1 MSEGCR
7 HCWISAWQ
15 NGKYGI
21 MCINCGEFR
30 SG

>member
-1 MSEGCR
+1 MDCK